1 MKIYEDDRLE
11 TYPNH
16 DSGSSRRF
24 AKYLVRSS
32 WSSAMGTHTRTPR
45 IPGQRSLPATS
56 PMPQTYQKFSIFSAT
71 TTGSMTRCQPMDTR
85 DLGSP
90 GHLRMPLLQGA
101 LMSNASVSGCM
112 PVYSLGVMQYM
123 GCRDAPVRDQEL
135 SQHSM
140 FYMDSIWIDVTRAGA
155 R

>member
-1 MKIYEDDRLE
+1 
-11 TYPNH
+11 
-16 DSGSSRRF
+16 
-24 AKYLVRSS
+24 
-32 WSSAMGTHTRTPR
+32 MGTHTRTPR

-56 PMPQTYQKFSIFSAT
+56 PMPQTYRKFSIFSAT

-85 DLGSP
+85 DPGSP
-90 GHLRMPLLQGA
+90 VHLRMPLLQGA
-101 LMSNASVSGCM
+101 LMLNASVSGCM

-140 FYMDSIWIDVTRAGA
+140 FYMIYGSMWHGPSKIGLAA
-155 R
+155 REGQRYSEVEVMERGPG